1 MSRRARTRLDPE
13 VRREQIIEATEVVL
27 AAHDPG
33 EITLEQV
40 AEAAGVSR
48 GLVYNYFGDKA
59 GLLAAVYLR
68 NLDRLVAALEVPL
81 RAEGVAAEQR
91 LRAVV
96 EAYLRFAAENP
107 IGWKLVGTAEATE
120 HPLVRRARR
129 EHLDRI
135 STSWGETPEARV
147 LGRGILGFLEAATI
161 EWIDES
167 DLDVER
173 AADLIHAQ
181 LWSGLA
187 VPQDGTAVSATR
199 QQYHAA
205 TLR

>member
-13 VRREQIIEATEVVL
+13 VRREQILDATELVL
-27 AAHDPG
+27 AGHDPG
-33 EITLEQV
+33 EITLDQI

-68 NLDRLVAALEVPL
+68 HLDRLVAALDAPL
-81 RAEGVAAEQR
+81 HGAGSGEQR
-91 LRAVV
+91 LREVV
-96 EAYLRFAAENP
+96 EAYLRFASANP
-107 IGWKLVGTAEATE
+107 AGWRLLSSSEASE
-120 HPLVRRARR
+120 HPSVRSARR
-129 EHLDRI
+129 EHLERI

-167 DLDVER
+167 DLDVEQT
-173 AADLIHAQ
+173 ADLIHAQ
-181 LWSGLA
+181 LWSGL
-187 VPQDGTAVSATR
+187 GLSTTR
-199 QQYHAA
+199 QQYQAA